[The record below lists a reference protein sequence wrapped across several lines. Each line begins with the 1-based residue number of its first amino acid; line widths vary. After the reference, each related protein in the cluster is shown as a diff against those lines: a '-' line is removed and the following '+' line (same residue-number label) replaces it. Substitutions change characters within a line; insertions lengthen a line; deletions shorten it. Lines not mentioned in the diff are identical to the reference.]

1 MAGKEEICPGIFEDF
16 VLGTNWFSLT
26 FEDLT
31 TLNGAWKELEP
42 EWAGFEELLI
52 VSVIQVKGILDV
64 MMKMG

>member
-1 MAGKEEICPGIFEDF
+1 MAGKEEIFPGIFEDF

-31 TLNGAWKELEP
+31 TLKGALKALELV
-42 EWAGFEELLI
+42 WAGIEELLI
-52 VSVIQVKGILDV
+52 ASVIQVKGILDV